1 VVRIKGSSRRSK
13 ISRNI
18 KIRTLVFCMIVVAQT
33 TLMRSQVIVENP
45 SQLQYR
51 QDQVEVTYEFA
62 RKQVAEELFPAQ
74 RYSIPEFQV
83 TLKLGC
89 EDPSGGE
96 YAETRI
102 VGAKSGKGDVAI
114 ICMKTW
120 NLQRFSY
127 GLIKIIEGRLLSYPK
142 RAAMVEDVVR
152 RVQSSTPVTVA
163 ELKSKR

>member
-1 VVRIKGSSRRSK
+1 MRIKGSSRRFK
-13 ISRNI
+13 VSRNI
-18 KIRTLVFCMIVVAQT
+18 NIRTLVFCTIVVAQSKP
-33 TLMRSQVIVENP
+33 MRSQVIVENP
-45 SQLQYR
+45 SHVQYR

-74 RYSIPEFQV
+74 RYSVPEFQV

-89 EDPSGGE
+89 EDPSGIE

-102 VGAKSGKGDVAI
+102 VGAKPSKDDVAV

-142 RAAMVEDVVR
+142 RAAIVEDVVR